1 MSDNNQ
7 RRNKPDSAQG
17 MVGGGSGISENCIYK
32 PMNVN
37 HTNVYYSFT
46 QHPGYL

>member
-17 MVGGGSGISENCIYK
+17 MVGGGSGGLREL
-32 PMNVN
+32 
-37 HTNVYYSFT
+37 HL
-46 QHPGYL
+46 QADER